1 MEGGWW
7 RVKGGGLSH
16 RRWTMRGI
24 NRSQHREVVA
34 HLVHVEGSEFR
45 GEGLGFRVLGSEFMV

>member
-1 MEGGWW
+1 M
-7 RVKGGGLSH
+7 KGGGLSH

-34 HLVHVEGSEFR
+34 HLVYVEGSEFR
-45 GEGLGFRVLGSEFMV
+45 GEGLGFRVYGSEFMV